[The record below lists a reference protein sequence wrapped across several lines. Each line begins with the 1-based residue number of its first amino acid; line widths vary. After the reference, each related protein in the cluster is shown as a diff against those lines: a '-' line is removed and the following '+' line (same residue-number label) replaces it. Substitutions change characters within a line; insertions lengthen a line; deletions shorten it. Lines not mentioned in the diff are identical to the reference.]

1 MHSVRSLPK
10 KYLKNET
17 RGHPSVLLFIEK
29 NPNICY
35 YDKRTFGGAIVLARK
50 EIKMKFK
57 DIRPY
62 ISNIDRVSICDK
74 DTLSYVNYQF
84 ISDVPESYDDLYLY
98 GIGRI
103 ESEFP
108 ANKAIDA
115 AVKQGVDPTGSEII
129 YAECIEFMLSKEPRK
144 F

>member
-1 MHSVRSLPK
+1 
-10 KYLKNET
+10 
-17 RGHPSVLLFIEK
+17 
-29 NPNICY
+29 
-35 YDKRTFGGAIVLARK
+35 
-50 EIKMKFK
+50 MKFTE
-57 DIRPY
+57 IRKY

-74 DTLSYVNYQF
+74 DTLSYENYQF
-84 ISDVPESYDDLYLY
+84 ISEVPESYDEMYLY

-115 AVKQGVDPTGSEII
+115 AVKQGVDPTSDEII
-129 YAECIEFMLSKEPRK
+129 YAQCIEIMLSKEPRD

>member
-1 MHSVRSLPK
+1 
-10 KYLKNET
+10 
-17 RGHPSVLLFIEK
+17 
-29 NPNICY
+29 
-35 YDKRTFGGAIVLARK
+35 
-50 EIKMKFK
+50 MKFK
-57 DIRPY
+57 EIRKY

-74 DTLSYVNYQF
+74 DSLTYKNFQY
-84 ISDVPESYDDLYLY
+84 ISDVPESYDEMYLY

-115 AVKQGVDPTGSEII
+115 AVKQGVDPTSDEVI
-129 YAECIEFMLSKEPRK
+129 YVQCIEIMLSKEPRE

>member
-1 MHSVRSLPK
+1 MTEKKPRPYRKKKKSHSARDDLSA
-10 KYLKNET
+10 
-17 RGHPSVLLFIEK
+17 RGLMPGEK
-29 NPNICY
+29 
-35 YDKRTFGGAIVLARK
+35 K

-108 ANKAIDA
+108 ANQAIDA

>member
-1 MHSVRSLPK
+1 M
-10 KYLKNET
+10 
-17 RGHPSVLLFIEK
+17 
-29 NPNICY
+29 
-35 YDKRTFGGAIVLARK
+35 
-50 EIKMKFK
+50 
-57 DIRPY
+57 
-62 ISNIDRVSICDK
+62 SICDK

-115 AVKQGVDPTGSEII
+115 AVKQGVDPASNEVI
-129 YAECIEFMLSKEPRK
+129 YAQCIEIMLSKEPRN